1 MNDNIRLILRQWTN
15 YQGRSTRASYW
26 FGQLFWLFVGGV
38 GFGFGFDVAFITP
51 TFWTVPVTVALLI
64 FYMIPQCLLAIRRL
78 HDSGKSGFWMFIGL
92 IPVVGEL
99 ILVVMLLLPGNSHEN
114 RYGSNPFQGPNH
126 RTTTQQVLINVS
138 LVLLWF
144 SLLAVLV
151 MLVSYLPVPEK
162 I

>member
-1 MNDNIRLILRQWTN
+1 MNDMIRPIIRQWTN
-15 YQGRSTRASYW
+15 FQGRSTRASYW
-26 FGQLFWLFVGGV
+26 FGQLFWLFAGVVGISLA
-38 GFGFGFDVAFITP
+38 VAFITP
-51 TFWTVPVTVALLI
+51 TFWTVPVAVALLI
-64 FYMIPQCLLAIRRL
+64 VYLVPQFLLAIRRL

-99 ILVVMLLLPGNSHEN
+99 ILLVMLLLPGNNHEN
-114 RYGSNPFQGPNH
+114 RFGSNPFQGPNH